1 MIPNPNLTERLQ
13 RKQRGCQQFHFVPP
27 LLVLPYSNNI
37 LHHYLIFVSKG
48 SHLVY
53 MRKDFHMLSN
63 GSNRKQCK
71 RENAFSVRREG
82 YQVSRSAGTR
92 QFPLPNI
99 KRTERTLEKQ
109 FAVNAHPTWV
119 GLHLKSSDILPKIIS
134 CITTGFCEIPKDM
147 MDKTPPNSKT
157 PLCYKSF
164 HTCPSLRDCGK
175 SVQEMPSGWQHWDP
189 RCPSKTFLN
198 IALVVYSPVGSSR
211 SSSSPA
217 VCLHLPLGPQGK
229 TTDRLVFVWKPEL
242 GSPKYMC
249 WEKAQPPPSFPMV
262 SEFTI
267 WTRKQKGSKRSLCPG
282 SNSRS

>member
-1 MIPNPNLTERLQ
+1 MSGIVIMKVHPDAKLWLLPGSLLSFGHPAHKSSMPPMIPNPNLTERLQ

-109 FAVNAHPTWV
+109 FAVNAHPT
-119 GLHLKSSDILPKIIS
+119 
-134 CITTGFCEIPKDM
+134 
-147 MDKTPPNSKT
+147 
-157 PLCYKSF
+157 
-164 HTCPSLRDCGK
+164 
-175 SVQEMPSGWQHWDP
+175 
-189 RCPSKTFLN
+189 
-198 IALVVYSPVGSSR
+198 
-211 SSSSPA
+211 
-217 VCLHLPLGPQGK
+217 
-229 TTDRLVFVWKPEL
+229 
-242 GSPKYMC
+242 
-249 WEKAQPPPSFPMV
+249 
-262 SEFTI
+262 
-267 WTRKQKGSKRSLCPG
+267 
-282 SNSRS
+282 